1 MDAIWRKLWKRCSNA
16 FQYSI
21 SFLGPQV
28 EACFQCG
35 QAVKHVAGAVSASDV
50 SIGSQH
56 GEQAYYPLDSEWL
69 RSRLCGPCFRTI
81 PWINGIRCPICGR
94 NEQCDDCLRRKS
106 TYFICNRSSVKY
118 DDQMRDWLAV
128 YKYRGNEDKAILLA
142 HMLFPVYEKL
152 TNDIGKAL
160 IASQQHFEKN
170 NRHDKQKRK
179 LSLLEQVQKLNF
191 IRHKF
196 THLSQSIWDA
206 VTYVPISRERELER
220 GFNQAEQLARMLADQ
235 YNLPLVNLLGRT
247 RHSDKMSLQSRQAR
261 ISSAVHLFEAR
272 TAELNSF
279 IKYIKHERK
288 HNAAAVIQAK
298 KTSVRLLVIDD
309 IYTTGATANAC
320 AKALQTAEIDDPSV
334 FMEIF
339 FLTWARS

>member
-1 MDAIWRKLWKRCSNA
+1 MDEIWRKLWKRCGSA

-21 SFLGPQV
+21 SFLAPQT

-35 QAVKHVAGAVSASDV
+35 QAVKHIPGAVSASNV

-56 GEQAYYPLDSEWL
+56 EEQACYSLDSEWL

-81 PWINGIRCPICGR
+81 PWINGISCPICGR
-94 NEQCDDCLRRKS
+94 AERCDDCLRRKS

-118 DDQMRDWLAV
+118 DDQMREWLAV
-128 YKYRGNEDKAILLA
+128 YKYRGNEDKAVLLA

-152 TNDIGKAL
+152 TNDIGEAL
-160 IASQQHFEKN
+160 IASQQRFEKN
-170 NRHDKQKRK
+170 NGHDKQKRK
-179 LSLLEQVQKLNF
+179 FSLIERVQRLTF
-191 IRHKF
+191 FRPTL

-220 GFNQAEQLARMLADQ
+220 GFNQAEQLARMLADH
-235 YNLPLVNLLGRT
+235 YNLPLVNLLSRT

-261 ISSAVHLFEAR
+261 ISSASRLFEAR
-272 TAELNSF
+272 TAELSSF
-279 IKYIKHERK
+279 VKYIKHERK
-288 HNAAAVIQAK
+288 HVAAASASK

-320 AKALQTAEIDDPSV
+320 AKALQTAEIEDSSV